1 MHAFYGLALGSGSKP
16 SWHAFG
22 HAKIERVAPQNRP
35 LGDFLQF
42 SAPKMDRTSALKST
56 KHMLFLVLPP
66 RGPQEASRS
75 DFGPIW
81 DRFWTD
87 VRLMLDR
94 FGTKMY
100 HCFIFKEPSEIHK
113 YCVKIG

>member
-1 MHAFYGLALGSGSKP
+1 MELVLHAFYGLALGSGSKP

-56 KHMLFLVLPP
+56 RNILFLVFAAKRPP
-66 RGPQEASRS
+66 GGLQV
-75 DFGPIW
+75 
-81 DRFWTD
+81 RFWTD
-87 VRLMLDR
+87 
-94 FGTKMY
+94 
-100 HCFIFKEPSEIHK
+100 
-113 YCVKIG
+113 